1 MDIRLAPL
9 ALNIEQVALSDFFAR
24 VILDPTGRINLQDV
38 RVVNTGGLQKSV
50 TRAEPTTASTPVTA
64 PAAEKSAALPPPAQ
78 GARDIPP
85 MKIKKLTLQGGHI
98 RYTDNFIKP
107 NYTANLMKFGGV
119 ISDLSSDANTSANVN
134 LKGQVNSAPLTVD
147 GKINPL
153 KGDLTMD
160 IKAAVSGMELA
171 PLSPYSGRYIGYG
184 IEKGKLSFDVTYKIE
199 NRVLTAQNR
208 LVLEQLTLGEKVESP
223 TATTLPVSFALS
235 LLRKKGVRSS
245 SVASSV
251 TCIGAKS
258 CKSNLGWIPAFA
270 GMTNDQAQH
279 LHENPANPSLKNL
292 HNVFSPVKTGAF
304 PRFAYHLPLATLIHQ
319 YSCCL
324 P

>member
-1 MDIRLAPL
+1 M
-9 ALNIEQVALSDFFAR
+9 
-24 VILDPTGRINLQDV
+24 
-38 RVVNTGGLQKSV
+38 
-50 TRAEPTTASTPVTA
+50 
-64 PAAEKSAALPPPAQ
+64 LPPPAQ
-78 GARDIPP
+78 AARDIPP
-85 MKIKKLTLQGGHI
+85 IKIKKLTLQGGHI
-98 RYTDNFIKP
+98 RYTDNFITP

-119 ISDLSSDANTSANVN
+119 ISDLSSEANSSANVN

-184 IEKGKLSFDVTYKIE
+184 IEKGKLSFDVTYKVE

-235 LLRKKGVRSS
+235 LLRDRNGVIDINLPIGGSLDDPQF
-245 SVASSV
+245 SV
-251 TCIGAKS
+251 GA
-258 CKSNLGWIPAFA
+258 
-270 GMTNDQAQH
+270 
-279 LHENPANPSLKNL
+279 
-292 HNVFSPVKTGAF
+292 
-304 PRFAYHLPLATLIHQ
+304 
-319 YSCCL
+319 
-324 P
+324 